1 MMKQKTLL
9 STVAVSTIGAGVVTS
24 YWLKDKSNRQKVKG
38 FYERMKSEITNM
50 SNRKKLE
57 SFPVEKAGNP
67 DSKDI
72 EDNKMVSEGSM
83 YPVQYYDEKK
93 K

>member
-1 MMKQKTLL
+1 MKQKTLI

-24 YWLKDKSNRQKVKG
+24 YWLKDKTNRQKVKG
-38 FYERMKSEITNM
+38 LIGRMKSEISKITN
-50 SNRKKLE
+50 KKQLD
-57 SFPVEKAGNP
+57 SFPVDKAGNP

-83 YPVQYYDEKK
+83 YPVQYYDKK
-93 K
+93 KK

>member
-1 MMKQKTLL
+1 MKQKTLL

-38 FYERMKSEITNM
+38 MIGRMKSEISKMTN
-50 SNRKKLE
+50 KKQLE
-57 SFPVEKAGNP
+57 SFPVDKAGNP

-83 YPVQYYDEKK
+83 YPVQYYDKK
-93 K
+93 KK

>member
-1 MMKQKTLL
+1 MMKQKMLL

-38 FYERMKSEITNM
+38 MIGRMKSQFSNM
-50 SNRKKLE
+50 SKKEKLE
-57 SFPVEKAGNP
+57 SFPVDKAGNP

-72 EDNKMVSEGSM
+72 EDNKMVSEGST

>member
-1 MMKQKTLL
+1 MKQKTLI

-24 YWLKDKSNRQKVKG
+24 YWLKDKTNRQKVKG
-38 FYERMKSEITNM
+38 LIGRMKSEISKMTD
-50 SNRKKLE
+50 KKQLD
-57 SFPVEKAGNP
+57 SFPVDKAGNP

-83 YPVQYYDEKK
+83 YPVQYYDKK
-93 K
+93 KK